1 MLSAR
6 FIPAIL
12 CPGDDQAKNGKD
24 AFIFSQIDLNRSKM
38 RPEKAEKKTEE
49 TEEVE
54 EESLSPDEH
63 PLNSFLTERQLKVL
77 QMRLAGLSQQEVADS
92 LGTTRSNISIL
103 EKRAHQNIAR
113 ARRTQEQWMMLQ
125 APISLVAK
133 AGTDVFELPAMIFAA
148 ADQKHIRLPVTSLD
162 IVVQLR
168 RRAPRLFQKRILMQ
182 DARIFATEEGELLV
196 EGMEEGRGGDL
207 KGSQE

>member
-1 MLSAR
+1 MSTER
-6 FIPAIL
+6 RNEERDEE
-12 CPGDDQAKNGKD
+12 GNV
-24 AFIFSQIDLNRSKM
+24 DLEDERK
-38 RPEKAEKKTEE
+38 EHG
-49 TEEVE
+49 E
-54 EESLSPDEH
+54 EEEPE
-63 PLNSFLTERQLKVL
+63 PLDSFITARQIRML

-113 ARRTQEQWMMLQ
+113 ARRTLEQWMMLQ
-125 APISLVAK
+125 APISLEAR

-148 ADQKHIRLPVTSLD
+148 ADQKHMRLPVTSLD

-168 RRAPRLFQKRILMQ
+168 RKAPRLFYKRVLLQ

-196 EGMEEGRGGDL
+196 EGLGEGEGESRRKSEATEE
-207 KGSQE
+207 KSA

>member
-1 MLSAR
+1 MLPESV
-6 FIPAIL
+6 
-12 CPGDDQAKNGKD
+12 KD
-24 AFIFSQIDLNRSKM
+24 END
-38 RPEKAEKKTEE
+38 TEE
-49 TEEVE
+49 
-54 EESLSPDEH
+54 S
-63 PLNSFLTERQLKVL
+63 LNSFLTERQLKVL
-77 QMRLAGLSQQEVADS
+77 QMRLAGLSQQDVADS

-196 EGMEEGRGGDL
+196 EGMGEGRGGDL
-207 KGSQE
+207 QGSQE